1 MGGIGGAQQL
11 NGDEFA
17 AEEQLVQQA
26 KADSLASLQQQRFGQ
41 PQAGVAV
48 PMTASCEKEQ
58 LQQAIAASLAQQP
71 ASISLLDDGR
81 FALAPQPM
89 ARPLRGSGMSRDAP
103 VELSSDDDDDGKQST
118 VRAAAAPIGAPIAA
132 AASAPASAPSAA
144 PVESGGT
151 SAKRSRSGGRADGA
165 VSSAASPKVLVEDE
179 QDLVR
184 KARLARFSSKDE
196 SKGDC

>member
-1 MGGIGGAQQL
+1 M
-11 NGDEFA
+11 
-17 AEEQLVQQA
+17 QQA
-26 KADSLASLQQQRFGQ
+26 KAASMASLQQQRFGQ

-48 PMTASCEKEQ
+48 PMTASSEEEQ
-58 LQQAIAASLAQQP
+58 LQQAIAASLVQQP

-89 ARPLRGSGMSRDAP
+89 ARPPVARPLRGSGMSRDAP

-144 PVESGGT
+144 PLESGGT
-151 SAKRSRSGGRADGA
+151 SAKRSRSGGGADGA

-179 QDLVR
+179 QERVR